1 MVAWVINCHWIDDL
15 DASGLGSL
23 VQIFKEV
30 RDSGRSIA
38 LTGNK
43 RVGQTVKLVRLEEFF
58 CWDNN
63 MESAI
68 YNVTFSQ
75 SIENKL
81 DSFFGEIGADIC
93 EVALYLGRMEGKL
106 KARVMEVLIPVLAE
120 LSAVEAITIKNS
132 SICKQVLKSV
142 GFESKNY
149 WKAIRRLLAKKN
161 PEVRVA
167 LESLLEELSVDDKGK
182 PDKAIAA
189 MAAKTYEKF
198 DHFIQ

>member
-1 MVAWVINCHWIDDL
+1 MIIAADDLTAWVNNLQMVQVLTTYRYSIEINCHWIDDL
-15 DASGLGSL
+15 DSSGLGSL

-75 SIENKL
+75 SIEIKL
-81 DSFFGEIGADIC
+81 DFFFGEIGADIC

-106 KARVMEVLIPVLAE
+106 KARANGLNF
-120 LSAVEAITIKNS
+120 SA
-132 SICKQVLKSV
+132 C
-142 GFESKNY
+142 
-149 WKAIRRLLAKKN
+149 
-161 PEVRVA
+161 
-167 LESLLEELSVDDKGK
+167 
-182 PDKAIAA
+182 
-189 MAAKTYEKF
+189 
-198 DHFIQ
+198 